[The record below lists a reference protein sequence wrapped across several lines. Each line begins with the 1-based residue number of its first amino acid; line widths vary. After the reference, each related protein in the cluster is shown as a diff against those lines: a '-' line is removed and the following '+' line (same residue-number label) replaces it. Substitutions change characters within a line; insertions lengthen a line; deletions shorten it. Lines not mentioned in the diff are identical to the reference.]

1 MTQKEG
7 DNLLENQKRI
17 VTCLNREIE
26 SMETDYN
33 GLAMGI
39 EKACGGRR
47 MSEEALL
54 AIKDKA
60 GAPAKA
66 QQDSISLAVLAR
78 SLAKR
83 RAIVERKERFC
94 QTLALFIQED
104 RGVMRRDYTTA
115 YFNMLRSKAGGLT
128 AREKEDKFIFG
139 LGEAPAAAAAAEP
152 NPYAAGAGG
161 GGVGASSSSSAAK
174 RAREEEEA
182 AAQTAARLTA
192 SGQPDKRF
200 KAGAK

>member
-1 MTQKEG
+1 MPRREG
-7 DNLLENQKRI
+7 DVLLDNQKRI
-17 VTCLNREIE
+17 VTCLNRDIDA
-26 SMETDYN
+26 MEVDYN
-33 GLAMGI
+33 NLAMAI

-104 RGVMRRDYTTA
+104 RGVMRKDLTTA
-115 YFNMLRSKAGGLT
+115 YYLALKSKAGGLT
-128 AREKEDKFIFG
+128 AREKEDKIIFG
-139 LGEAPAAAAAAEP
+139 LTEAPASASPAAHEP
-152 NPYAAGAGG
+152 NPYAAGGG
-161 GGVGASSSSSAAK
+161 GGGASSSAGK
-174 RAREEEEA
+174 TRRDDDETP
-182 AAQTAARLTA
+182 AQVAARLTA

-200 KAGAK
+200 KAGAKQ

>member
-1 MTQKEG
+1 MPRRDG
-7 DNLLENQKRI
+7 DVLLENQKRI
-17 VTCLNREIE
+17 VTCLNRDLET
-26 SMETDYN
+26 MEVDYN
-33 GLAMGI
+33 NLAMAI

-104 RGVMRRDYTTA
+104 RGVMRKDYTTA
-115 YFNMLRSKAGGLT
+115 YFNALKSKAGGLT
-128 AREKEDKFIFG
+128 PREKEDKFIFG
-139 LGEAPAAAAAAEP
+139 LTEAPAAAASAAAEP

-161 GGVGASSSSSAAK
+161 GGASSSAGK
-174 RAREEEEA
+174 TRREEEETP
-182 AAQTAARLTA
+182 AQTAARLTA

>member
-1 MTQKEG
+1 M
-7 DNLLENQKRI
+7 LANQRRT
-17 VTCLNREIE
+17 VACLNREIDA
-26 SMETDYN
+26 MENDYN
-33 GLAMGI
+33 NLAMAI

-54 AIKDKA
+54 AVKDKA

-83 RAIVERKERFC
+83 RAIVGRKERLC

-104 RGVMRRDYTTA
+104 QGVLRSAYTTA
-115 YFNMLRSKAGGLT
+115 YYLALKSKAGGLT

-139 LGEAPAAAAAAEP
+139 LTESPAAAAAAAPAAEP
-152 NPYAAGAGG
+152 NPYAAGGG
-161 GGVGASSSSSAAK
+161 GGGGGGGAGASAAK

-182 AAQTAARLTA
+182 AAAAAIRLTA
-192 SGQPDKRF
+192 AGKPDKRF
-200 KAGAK
+200 STGLKQ